1 MVAHRLSTVKTAD
14 KIAGFHEGVI
24 VENGTH
30 EQLMEKGGVYYT
42 LVTNQVRFIAVNQ
55 FSKKNQTKK
64 LPLCL
69 LLIFGF
75 CKKNPHFYID
85 FFPHFRH
92 KKLMKKVRLKLFV
105 FYPFSFHFAY

>member
-55 FSKKNQTKK
+55 FKKKK
-64 LPLCL
+64 SNKKIAFMFVTDFRL
-69 LLIFGF
+69 L
-75 CKKNPHFYID
+75 
-85 FFPHFRH
+85 
-92 KKLMKKVRLKLFV
+92 
-105 FYPFSFHFAY
+105 

>member
-55 FSKKNQTKK
+55 FSKKNQTKI

-69 LLIFGF
+69 LLIFGL
-75 CKKNPHFYID
+75 CKKKKPIFTLI
-85 FFPHFRH
+85 FFPILDTR
-92 KKLMKKVRLKLFV
+92 
-105 FYPFSFHFAY
+105 S